1 MESKDIKKEESLKKY
16 KEVKDPGKLS
26 KEELTSELS
35 SILGEDVNNLKINKF
50 YGRAFIESKLGDYKK
65 SKKHLRQVASKLTEE
80 GYACY
85 DIVGEIRIEK
95 ETNEMRKVFESSK
108 VAKDMRDFYRHTS
121 ADASVYFD
129 SDFANSQLKNLAE
142 EGYAI
147 SSYVRDTKKIQKALE
162 KRGYSSHVLKN
173 YDVFRIVV
181 DDMPSNEKVDDKRI
195 TELKSN
201 NKLVSLMSTLKEAN
215 YQEYEIFKIL
225 SRHPEF
231 NQETTPEEVHR
242 VMKQLNS

>member
-1 MESKDIKKEESLKKY
+1 MESKDIKKE
-16 KEVKDPGKLS
+16 VKDPRRLS
-26 KEELTSELS
+26 KEKLTSELS
-35 SILGEDVNNLKINKF
+35 LILGEDINNLKIEKF
-50 YGRAFIESKLGDYKK
+50 QGEVFIDSKLDDYKK

-85 DIVGEIRIEK
+85 DIGGGEIRIEK
-95 ETNEMRKVFESSK
+95 ETSEMRKVFESSK

-121 ADASVYFD
+121 ADASVFFD
-129 SDFANSQLKNLAE
+129 SDWANSQLKNLAE

-147 SSYVRDTKKIQKALE
+147 SSYIRDTKKIQKALE

-181 DDMPSNEKVDDKRI
+181 DDMPSNEKVDDKHI

-201 NKLVSLMSTLKEAN
+201 KKLVSLMLTLKEAK